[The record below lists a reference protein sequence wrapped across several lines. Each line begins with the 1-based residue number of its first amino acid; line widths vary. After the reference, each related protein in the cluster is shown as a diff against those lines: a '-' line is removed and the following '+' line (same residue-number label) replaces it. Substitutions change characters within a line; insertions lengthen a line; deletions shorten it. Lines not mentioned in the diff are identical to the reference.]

1 MENDLEI
8 ARLSRIVA
16 ELQVRIA
23 VLEAAAQNRMSVIA
37 AGDIAAIERRIELRS
52 ARYDPE

>member
-8 ARLSRIVA
+8 ARLSRCVQDLQARVA
-16 ELQVRIA
+16 A
-23 VLEAAAQNRMSVIA
+23 LEVAAQNQQSVIV
-37 AGDIAAIERRIELRS
+37 AGDIDRIARAIDLRS